1 MTTTE
6 RLARFEAAQ
15 EVLGFLMAA
24 CAEWIYIESK
34 KAQPDA
40 SKIAQWE
47 AERTAFF
54 DIEDGLRLDDQDS
67 IEQVITTYGPV
78 ARRIFEAR

>member
-15 EVLGFLMAA
+15 EVLGFLMAVR
-24 CAEWIYIESK
+24 AEWIYIESK

-40 SKIAQWE
+40 AKIVQWE
-47 AERTAFF
+47 AERKVFF
-54 DIEDGLRLDDQDS
+54 DIEDELRLDDQDS
-67 IEQVITTYGPV
+67 IEQVIATYGPV
-78 ARRIFEAR
+78 ARRIFGAQ

>member
-6 RLARFEAAQ
+6 RLARFETAQ
-15 EVLGFLMAA
+15 EILGFLMAA

-67 IEQVITTYGPV
+67 IERVITTYGPV

>member
-24 CAEWIYIESK
+24 CAEWIYIESNK
-34 KAQPDA
+34 L
-40 SKIAQWE
+40 S
-47 AERTAFF
+47 RTLAKSLSGKPSEQLSS
-54 DIEDGLRLDDQDS
+54 ILRMGYVLMIRAALS
-67 IEQVITTYGPV
+67 
-78 ARRIFEAR
+78 R